1 MRTTTPH
8 ANPVGRPVTAPAF
21 TLIELLVVIAIIAIL
36 AGMLLPALGKAKQ
49 RALGTYTLNSLKQH
63 GVSWQLYAADSDD
76 RLVQV
81 HLWYNP
87 ATANVPNP
95 EAWVIGDMQNSAT
108 YHMPGDPAN
117 IGYPTNTFGLT
128 RTPYYRY
135 VNSTKLYKCPADK
148 SQFNGANKVR
158 SYSANSFMAGR
169 NIFGV
174 NDGGATPRV
183 YFRDKEID
191 KPADRFVFVDENEN
205 RINDG
210 FFAVNMNA
218 NATSMNDLPA
228 AHHSGAY
235 SVNFSDG
242 HSEMVKLRDSVTREW
257 ISTAVIPM
265 PPMNADWQFLT
276 NSATTR

>member
-1 MRTTTPH
+1 MRSPATPRDH
-8 ANPVGRPVTAPAF
+8 IARREESRAF

-49 RALGTYTLNSLKQH
+49 RAMGTYTLNSLKQH
-63 GVSWQLYAADSDD
+63 GLAWQLYSDDFDD

-87 ATANVPNP
+87 ATVNVPNP

-128 RTPYYRY
+128 RTTYYRY
-135 VNSTKLYKCPADK
+135 VNSVKLYKCPADK
-148 SQFNGANKVR
+148 SKFNGADKVR

-169 NIFGV
+169 DIFG
-174 NDGGATPRV
+174 GGGRV
-183 YFRDKEID
+183 FFRSKEID
-191 KPADRFVFVDENEN
+191 RPADRFVFVDENEA

-210 FFAVNMNA
+210 FFAVDMRNPA
-218 NATSMNDLPA
+218 PSMNDLPA
-228 AHHSGAY
+228 AHHSGSF

-242 HSEMVKLRDSVTREW
+242 HSDMVKLKDPVTRQW
-257 ISTAVIPM
+257 TSTGTIPM
-265 PPMNADWQFLT
+265 PPLNADWQWLT

>member
-1 MRTTTPH
+1 MRTPSTFRDP
-8 ANPVGRPVTAPAF
+8 AARREEPRAF

-49 RALGTYTLNSLKQH
+49 RAQGTYTLNSLKQH
-63 GVSWQLYAADSDD
+63 GLAWKLYADDSDD

-87 ATANVPNP
+87 SAANVPNP
-95 EAWVIGDMQNSAT
+95 EAWVIGDMQNSAS

-117 IGYPTNTFGLT
+117 IGYPTNTFGIT
-128 RTPYYRY
+128 RTPYFRY
-135 VNSTKLYKCPADK
+135 VNSTKIYKCPADK
-148 SQFNGANKVR
+148 SKFNGADRVR
-158 SYSANSFMAGR
+158 SYSASSFMAGR

-174 NDGGATPRV
+174 TDGGAAPV
-183 YFRDKEID
+183 VFFRDKEID
-191 KPADRFVFVDENEN
+191 RPADRFVFVDENEN

-218 NATSMNDLPA
+218 NAASMNDLPA
-228 AHHSGAY
+228 AHHSGSF

-242 HSEMVKLRDSVTREW
+242 HSDMVKLKDSVTRQW
-257 ISTAVIPM
+257 ISTAAVPM
-265 PPMNADWQFLT
+265 PPVNVDWQFLT
-276 NSATTR
+276 NSATFR

>member
-1 MRTTTPH
+1 MHRE
-8 ANPVGRPVTAPAF
+8 ANDAF

-49 RALGTYTLNSLKQH
+49 RATATYTLNSLKQH
-63 GVSWQLYAADSDD
+63 GVAWNLYSDDSDD

-87 ATANVPNP
+87 ATVNVPNP
-95 EAWVIGDMQNSAT
+95 EAWVIGDMQNNAS

-135 VNSTKLYKCPADK
+135 VNSTRLYRCPADK
-148 SQFNGANKVR
+148 SKFNGADKVR
-158 SYSANSFMAGR
+158 SYSANSYMAGR

-174 NDGGATPRV
+174 TDGGADPLV
-183 YFRDKEID
+183 FFRQKEID
-191 KPADRFVFVDENEN
+191 RPADRFVFVDENEN

-218 NATSMNDLPA
+218 NAGSMNDLPA
-228 AHHSGAY
+228 AHHSG
-235 SVNFSDG
+235 SFSMSFSDG
-242 HSEMVKLRDSVTREW
+242 HSELVKLKDPVTRQW

-265 PPMNADWQFLT
+265 PPVNADWQFLT
-276 NSATTR
+276 NSATRR

>member
-1 MRTTTPH
+1 MRTSDSCPSL
-8 ANPVGRPVTAPAF
+8 ARQPIAAPAF

-49 RALGTYTLNSLKQH
+49 RAMGTYTLNSLKQH
-63 GVSWQLYAADSDD
+63 GVAWSLYASDHDD

-108 YHMPGDPAN
+108 YHMPGDPAT
-117 IGYPTNTFGLT
+117 IGYPTNAFGLT

-135 VNSTKLYKCPADK
+135 VNSTKIYKCPADK

-158 SYSANSFMAGR
+158 SYSANCFMAGR

-174 NDGGATPRV
+174 TDGGGTPLV
-183 YFRDKEID
+183 FFRDKEID
-191 KPADRFVFVDENEN
+191 RPSERFVFVDENES

-210 FFAVNMNA
+210 FFAVNLNNNA
-218 NATSMNDLPA
+218 ASMNDLPA
-228 AHHSGAY
+228 SHHSGSF

-242 HSEMVKLRDSVTREW
+242 HSDMVKLRDSVTREW
-257 ISTAVIPM
+257 TSTAAIPM
-265 PPMNADWQFLT
+265 PPVNADWQFLT
-276 NSATTR
+276 NSATSR